1 MKKIGITGG
10 IGSGKTYVAS
20 VLQSFGIPIFNADIQ
35 AKKIMTSSEK
45 LIKLVKK
52 EFGNDI
58 YKDSDLNKE
67 KLASIVFS
75 NSDKLQKLNSLV
87 HPIVKE
93 EFNNWYKK
101 QTSPYVIKEAAIL
114 FESNSHIGLDAV
126 ICISAPLKLRMKRLL
141 NRDDCSEKEIKK
153 RIENQISQEE
163 KQKLSDYIIVNDE
176 KELLLPKIIK
186 IHKEQKKKKRISVIC
201 WRNKSFFNCSWRN
214 PSQ

>member
-1 MKKIGITGG
+1 MKKIGSTGG

-20 VLQSFGIPIFNADIQ
+20 VFQSLGIPIFNADIQ
-35 AKKIMTSSEK
+35 AKKIMTSSGK
-45 LIKLVKK
+45 LIKLVKE

-93 EFNNWYKK
+93 EFNNWCKK

-126 ICISAPLKLRMKRLL
+126 ICVSAPLELRIERLL
-141 NRDDCSEKEIKK
+141 NRDDYSEKEIKK

-163 KQKLSDYIIVNDE
+163 KEKLSDYIIVNDE

-186 IHKEQKKKKRISVIC
+186 IHKELLS
-201 WRNKSFFNCSWRN
+201 
-214 PSQ
+214 

>member
-20 VLQSFGIPIFNADIQ
+20 VFQSLGIPIFNADIQ
-35 AKKIMTSSEK
+35 AKKLMTFSRK
-45 LIKLVKK
+45 LIKLVKE

-93 EFNNWYKK
+93 EFNNWCKK

-126 ICISAPLKLRMKRLL
+126 ICVSAPLELRIERLL

-186 IHKEQKKKKRISVIC
+186 IHKELL
-201 WRNKSFFNCSWRN
+201 
-214 PSQ
+214 P

>member
-1 MKKIGITGG
+1 MKRIGITGG

-20 VLQSFGIPIFNADIQ
+20 VFQSLGIPIFNADIQ
-35 AKKIMTSSEK
+35 AKKIMTSSRK
-45 LIKLVKK
+45 LIKLLKE

-93 EFNNWYKK
+93 ELNNWCEK

-114 FESNSHIGLDAV
+114 FESNSHIGLDSA
-126 ICISAPLKLRMKRLL
+126 ICVSAPLELRMKRLL
-141 NRDDCSEKEIKK
+141 SRDNYSEKEIKK

-163 KQKLSDYIIVNDE
+163 KEKLSDYIIVNDE

-186 IHKEQKKKKRISVIC
+186 IHKELLS
-201 WRNKSFFNCSWRN
+201 
-214 PSQ
+214 

>member
-20 VLQSFGIPIFNADIQ
+20 VFQSLGIPIFNTDIQ

-45 LIKLVKK
+45 LIKLVKE

-93 EFNNWYKK
+93 EFNNWCKK

-114 FESNSHIGLDAV
+114 FESKSHLGLDAV
-126 ICISAPLKLRMKRLL
+126 ICVSAPLELRMKRLL
-141 NRDDCSEKEIKK
+141 KRDNFNEKEINQ
-153 RIENQISQEE
+153 RIENQILQEDKE
-163 KQKLSDYIIVNDE
+163 KQSDYIIVNDE
-176 KELLLPKIIK
+176 KDLLLPQIIK
-186 IHKEQKKKKRISVIC
+186 IHKELLS
-201 WRNKSFFNCSWRN
+201 
-214 PSQ
+214 

>member
-20 VLQSFGIPIFNADIQ
+20 VFQSLGIPIFNADIQ
-35 AKKIMTSSEK
+35 AKKIMTSSGK
-45 LIKLVKK
+45 LIKLVKE

-75 NSDKLQKLNSLV
+75 DSDKLQKLNSLV

-93 EFNNWYKK
+93 ELNNWCEK

-126 ICISAPLKLRMKRLL
+126 ICVSAPLDLRMKRLL
-141 NRDDCSEKEIKK
+141 NRDDYSEKGIKK
-153 RIENQISQEE
+153 RIENQILQEE
-163 KQKLSDYIIVNDE
+163 KEKLSDYIIVNDE

-186 IHKEQKKKKRISVIC
+186 IHKELLS
-201 WRNKSFFNCSWRN
+201 
-214 PSQ
+214 

>member
-20 VLQSFGIPIFNADIQ
+20 VFQSLGIPIFNADIQ

-45 LIKLVKK
+45 LIKLVKE

-93 EFNNWYKK
+93 EFNNWCKK

-126 ICISAPLKLRMKRLL
+126 ICVSAPLELRIERLL
-141 NRDDCSEKEIKK
+141 NRDDYSEKEIKK

-163 KQKLSDYIIVNDE
+163 KEKLSDYIIVNDE

-186 IHKEQKKKKRISVIC
+186 IHKELLS
-201 WRNKSFFNCSWRN
+201 
-214 PSQ
+214 

>member
-20 VLQSFGIPIFNADIQ
+20 VFQSFGIPIFNADIQ
-35 AKKIMTSSEK
+35 AKKIMTSSRK
-45 LIKLVKK
+45 LIKLVKE

-67 KLASIVFS
+67 KLSSIVFS

-93 EFNNWYKK
+93 EFNNWCKK
-101 QTSPYVIKEAAIL
+101 QTSSYVIKEAAIL

-126 ICISAPLKLRMKRLL
+126 ICVSAPLDLRMKRLL
-141 NRDDCSEKEIKK
+141 NRDDYSEKEIKK

-163 KQKLSDYIIVNDE
+163 KEKLSDYIIINDE

-186 IHKEQKKKKRISVIC
+186 IHKELLS
-201 WRNKSFFNCSWRN
+201 
-214 PSQ
+214 

>member
-20 VLQSFGIPIFNADIQ
+20 VFQSLGIPIFNTDIQ

-45 LIKLVKK
+45 LIKLVKE

-67 KLASIVFS
+67 KLSSIVFS

-93 EFNNWYKK
+93 EFNNWCKK

-114 FESNSHIGLDAV
+114 FESNSHLELDAV
-126 ICISAPLKLRMKRLL
+126 ICVSAPLELRKTRLL
-141 NRDDCSEKEIKK
+141 KRDNYTEKEINN
-153 RIENQISQEE
+153 RIENQISQKE
-163 KQKLSDYIIVNDE
+163 KEKRSDYIIVNAE
-176 KELLLPKIIK
+176 KDLLLPQIIK
-186 IHKEQKKKKRISVIC
+186 IHEKLI
-201 WRNKSFFNCSWRN
+201 N
-214 PSQ
+214 

>member
-20 VLQSFGIPIFNADIQ
+20 VFQSLGIPIFNADIQ

-45 LIKLVKK
+45 LIKLAKE

-93 EFNNWYKK
+93 EFNNWCKK

-126 ICISAPLKLRMKRLL
+126 ICVSAPLELRIERLL
-141 NRDDCSEKEIKK
+141 NRDDYSEKEIKK

-163 KQKLSDYIIVNDE
+163 KEKLSDYIIVNDE

-186 IHKEQKKKKRISVIC
+186 IHKELLS
-201 WRNKSFFNCSWRN
+201 
-214 PSQ
+214 

>member
-20 VLQSFGIPIFNADIQ
+20 VFQSLGIPIFNADIQ
-35 AKKIMTSSEK
+35 AKKIMTSSGK
-45 LIKLVKK
+45 LIKLVKE

-75 NSDKLQKLNSLV
+75 DSDKLQKLNSLV

-126 ICISAPLKLRMKRLL
+126 ICISAPLELRMKRLL
-141 NRDDCSEKEIKK
+141 NRDNYSEKEIKK

-176 KELLLPKIIK
+176 KELLLPKIIR
-186 IHKEQKKKKRISVIC
+186 IHKELLS
-201 WRNKSFFNCSWRN
+201 
-214 PSQ
+214 

>member
-20 VLQSFGIPIFNADIQ
+20 VFQSLGIPIFNADIQ

-45 LIKLVKK
+45 LIKLVKE

-93 EFNNWYKK
+93 ELNNWCEK

-126 ICISAPLKLRMKRLL
+126 ICVSAPLELRIERLL
-141 NRDDCSEKEIKK
+141 NRDDYSEKEIKK

-163 KQKLSDYIIVNDE
+163 KEKLSDYIIVNDE

-186 IHKEQKKKKRISVIC
+186 IHKELLS
-201 WRNKSFFNCSWRN
+201 
-214 PSQ
+214 

>member
-20 VLQSFGIPIFNADIQ
+20 VFQSFGVPIFNADIQ
-35 AKKIMTSSEK
+35 AKKIMTSSGK
-45 LIKLVKK
+45 LIKLVKE

-67 KLASIVFS
+67 KLASIVF
-75 NSDKLQKLNSLV
+75 NDKSKLEKLNSLV
-87 HPIVKE
+87 HPIVKK
-93 EFNNWYKK
+93 EFNNWCKK

-114 FESNSHIGLDAV
+114 FESNSHLGLDAV
-126 ICISAPLKLRMKRLL
+126 ICVLAPLELRMERLL
-141 NRDDCSEKEIKK
+141 KRDNYTEKEIKK

-163 KQKLSDYIIVNDE
+163 KEKLSDYIIVNDE

-186 IHKEQKKKKRISVIC
+186 IHKELLS
-201 WRNKSFFNCSWRN
+201 
-214 PSQ
+214 

>member
-20 VLQSFGIPIFNADIQ
+20 VFQSLGIPIFNADIQ
-35 AKKIMTSSEK
+35 AKKIMTSSRK
-45 LIKLVKK
+45 LIKLLKE

-93 EFNNWYKK
+93 EFNNWCKK

-126 ICISAPLKLRMKRLL
+126 ICVSAPLDLRMKRLL
-141 NRDDCSEKEIKK
+141 NRDDYSEKEIKK

-163 KQKLSDYIIVNDE
+163 KEKLSDYIIVNDE

-186 IHKEQKKKKRISVIC
+186 IYKELL
-201 WRNKSFFNCSWRN
+201 
-214 PSQ
+214 P

>member
-20 VLQSFGIPIFNADIQ
+20 VFQSLGIPIFNADIQ
-35 AKKIMTSSEK
+35 AKKIMTSSGK
-45 LIKLVKK
+45 LIKLVKE

-93 EFNNWYKK
+93 EFNNWCKK
-101 QTSPYVIKEAAIL
+101 QISPYVIKEAAIV
-114 FESNSHIGLDAV
+114 FESNSHLELDAV
-126 ICISAPLKLRMKRLL
+126 ICVSAPLNLRMKRLFK
-141 NRDDCSEKEIKK
+141 RDNSSEKEMKK

-163 KQKLSDYIIVNDE
+163 KEKRSDYIIVNNE
-176 KELLLPKIIK
+176 KDLLLPQIIK
-186 IHKEQKKKKRISVIC
+186 IHKVLLS
-201 WRNKSFFNCSWRN
+201 
-214 PSQ
+214 

>member
-20 VLQSFGIPIFNADIQ
+20 VFQSLGIPIFNADIQ
-35 AKKIMTSSEK
+35 AKKIMTSSRK
-45 LIKLVKK
+45 LIKLVKE

-75 NSDKLQKLNSLV
+75 DSDKLQKLNSLV

-126 ICISAPLKLRMKRLL
+126 ICVSAPLGLRMKRLL
-141 NRDDCSEKEIKK
+141 NRDDYSEKEIKK

-163 KQKLSDYIIVNDE
+163 KQKLSDYIIVNVE

-186 IHKEQKKKKRISVIC
+186 IHKELL
-201 WRNKSFFNCSWRN
+201 
-214 PSQ
+214 P

>member
-10 IGSGKTYVAS
+10 IGSGKTYIAS
-20 VLQSFGIPIFNADIQ
+20 VFQSFRIPIFNADIQ
-35 AKKIMTSSEK
+35 AKKVMTSSRK
-45 LIKLVKK
+45 LIKVVKE

-93 EFNNWYKK
+93 EFNNWYMK

-114 FESNSHIGLDAV
+114 FESNSHIELDAV
-126 ICISAPLKLRMKRLL
+126 ICVSAPLDLRIKRLL
-141 NRDDCSEKEIKK
+141 IRDDYSDNEIKK
-153 RIENQISQEE
+153 RIDNQISQEKKE
-163 KQKLSDYIIVNDE
+163 KLSDYIIVNDE
-176 KELLLPKIIK
+176 KELLLPTIIK
-186 IHKEQKKKKRISVIC
+186 IHKELLS
-201 WRNKSFFNCSWRN
+201 
-214 PSQ
+214 

>member
-20 VLQSFGIPIFNADIQ
+20 VFQSLGIPIFNADIQ
-35 AKKIMTSSEK
+35 AKKIMTSSRK
-45 LIKLVKK
+45 LIKLVKE

-87 HPIVKE
+87 HPIVKK
-93 EFNNWYKK
+93 EFNNWCKK
-101 QTSPYVIKEAAIL
+101 QTSPYVIKGAAIL
-114 FESNSHIGLDAV
+114 FESKAHLGLDAV
-126 ICISAPLKLRMKRLL
+126 ICVSAPLDLRMKRLL
-141 NRDDCSEKEIKK
+141 NRDDYSEKEIKK

-163 KQKLSDYIIVNDE
+163 KEKLSDYIIVNDE
-176 KELLLPKIIK
+176 RNLLLPQIIE
-186 IHKEQKKKKRISVIC
+186 IHEKLI
-201 WRNKSFFNCSWRN
+201 N
-214 PSQ
+214 

>member
-20 VLQSFGIPIFNADIQ
+20 VFKSLGIPIFNADIQ
-35 AKKIMTSSEK
+35 AKKIMTSSGK
-45 LIKLVKK
+45 LIKLVKE
-52 EFGNDI
+52 EFGNEI

-93 EFNNWYKK
+93 EFNNWCKK

-126 ICISAPLKLRMKRLL
+126 ICVSAPLDLRMRRLL
-141 NRDDCSEKEIKK
+141 NRDDYSKKEIKK

-163 KQKLSDYIIVNDE
+163 KEKLSDYIIVNDE

-186 IHKEQKKKKRISVIC
+186 IHKELFS
-201 WRNKSFFNCSWRN
+201 
-214 PSQ
+214 

>member
-20 VLQSFGIPIFNADIQ
+20 VFQSLGIPIFNADIQ
-35 AKKIMTSSEK
+35 AKKIMTSSGK
-45 LIKLVKK
+45 LIKLVKE

-93 EFNNWYKK
+93 EFNNWCKK

-126 ICISAPLKLRMKRLL
+126 ICVSAPLDLRMKRLL
-141 NRDDCSEKEIKK
+141 NRDDYSEKEIKK

-163 KQKLSDYIIVNDE
+163 KEKLSDYIIVNDE

-186 IHKEQKKKKRISVIC
+186 IHKELLS
-201 WRNKSFFNCSWRN
+201 
-214 PSQ
+214 

>member
-20 VLQSFGIPIFNADIQ
+20 VFQSLGIPIFNADIQ
-35 AKKIMTSSEK
+35 AKKLMTSSRK
-45 LIKLVKK
+45 LIKLVKE

-93 EFNNWYKK
+93 EFNNWCKK

-126 ICISAPLKLRMKRLL
+126 ICISAPLDLRMKRLL
-141 NRDDCSEKEIKK
+141 NRDDYSEKEIKK
-153 RIENQISQEE
+153 RIENQTSQEE
-163 KQKLSDYIIVNDE
+163 KEKLSDYIIVNDE

-186 IHKEQKKKKRISVIC
+186 IHKELLS
-201 WRNKSFFNCSWRN
+201 
-214 PSQ
+214 

>member
-20 VLQSFGIPIFNADIQ
+20 VFKSLGIPIFNADIQ
-35 AKKIMTSSEK
+35 AKKIMTSSRK
-45 LIKLVKK
+45 LIKLLKE

-93 EFNNWYKK
+93 EFNNWCKK
-101 QTSPYVIKEAAIL
+101 QTSPYIIKEAAIL

-126 ICISAPLKLRMKRLL
+126 ICVSAPLDLRMRRLL
-141 NRDDCSEKEIKK
+141 NRDDYSKKEIKK

-163 KQKLSDYIIVNDE
+163 KEKLSDYIIVNDE
-176 KELLLPKIIK
+176 KDLLLPKIIK
-186 IHKEQKKKKRISVIC
+186 FHKELLS
-201 WRNKSFFNCSWRN
+201 
-214 PSQ
+214 

>member
-1 MKKIGITGG
+1 M
-10 IGSGKTYVAS
+10 
-20 VLQSFGIPIFNADIQ
+20 
-35 AKKIMTSSEK
+35 
-45 LIKLVKK
+45 IKLLKE

-75 NSDKLQKLNSLV
+75 NSNKLQKLNSLV

-93 EFNNWYKK
+93 EFNNWCKR

-114 FESNSHIGLDAV
+114 FESNSHLELDAV
-126 ICISAPLKLRMKRLL
+126 ICVSAPLELRIERLL
-141 NRDDCSEKEIKK
+141 KRDNSSEKEIKK

-163 KQKLSDYIIVNDE
+163 KEKRSDYIIVNDE

-186 IHKEQKKKKRISVIC
+186 IHKELLS
-201 WRNKSFFNCSWRN
+201 
-214 PSQ
+214 

>member
-1 MKKIGITGG
+1 MKRIGITGG

-20 VLQSFGIPIFNADIQ
+20 VFQSLGIPIFNADIQ
-35 AKKIMTSSEK
+35 AKKIMTSSGK
-45 LIKLVKK
+45 LIKLVKE

-67 KLASIVFS
+67 KLSSIVFS

-93 EFNNWYKK
+93 ELNNWCEK

-126 ICISAPLKLRMKRLL
+126 ICVSAPLELRMKRLL
-141 NRDDCSEKEIKK
+141 SRDNYSEKEIKK

-163 KQKLSDYIIVNDE
+163 KEKLSDYIIVNDE

-186 IHKEQKKKKRISVIC
+186 IHKELL
-201 WRNKSFFNCSWRN
+201 
-214 PSQ
+214 P